1 MQFAIRHVHLK
12 TRDPKGTVQYYVDN
26 FGAKLKQEIPGR
38 GYQVDLHGLQLNITT
53 LIDAQ
58 KHEQHYGF
66 EHIAVE
72 TDDYPGTLARLRGN
86 GVRILEEL
94 APNNGRRVCFLEAPD
109 GAQIKLSE
117 KPERRQTDRRG
128 DERRIGERRIGP
140 RHVGP
145 RRAAQGNA

>member
-1 MQFAIRHVHLK
+1 MQFAIRHVHFK

-38 GYQVDLHGLQLNITT
+38 GYQIDLHGLQLNITT

-58 KHEQHYGF
+58 NHEQHYGL

-72 TDDYPGTLARLRGN
+72 TDDYPGTMARLHAN
-86 GVRILEEL
+86 GVRVLEEL

-109 GAQIKLSE
+109 GAQIELSE
-117 KPERRQTDRRG
+117 KAERRQTDRRTE
-128 DERRIGERRIGP
+128 ERRIGDRRTGP
-140 RHVGP
+140 RRVGP